1 MYDFGKDG
9 GNGEERGHVATP
21 QVSLPVPYCIPLQQV
36 RQTCVP
42 AQTGGTANGSLVDE
56 KRKV

>member
-21 QVSLPVPYCIPLQQV
+21 QVSLPVPH
-36 RQTCVP
+36 TCVP